1 MAASSTPSTVWDC
14 LETPGIAV
22 TRFGPNATSGVEIDT
37 LSVGLLASVDVDK
50 RPTHVFYDA
59 DFLDHLYDLVK
70 QDLHQQHPS
79 LANLPATSRLITK
92 MNLKGDDLPRMW
104 HTAEGDCVLM
114 DCMDL
119 VWPTLEA
126 VSAIQAGI
134 GQPRHLE
141 GAASTVNPL
150 IDLAIYEIDTVTD
163 IPVGPRLVVFE
174 HKSVSVAKAL
184 LDFDMCTQFATP
196 NARLDYAGARS
207 GLNKANTVLVEVR
220 RSIKTPWVYA
230 YRRSWAF
237 AWQETRP
244 DSGFCRT
251 TNTLCSASF

>member
-1 MAASSTPSTVWDC
+1 MST
-14 LETPGIAV
+14 
-22 TRFGPNATSGVEIDT
+22 R
-37 LSVGLLASVDVDK
+37 
-50 RPTHVFYDA
+50 VFYDA

-150 IDLAIYEIDTVTD
+150 ILLGRALWFSNTRVFRSPRPCSISTCAPSSLLLTPASITPVLDLD
-163 IPVGPRLVVFE
+163 
-174 HKSVSVAKAL
+174 
-184 LDFDMCTQFATP
+184 
-196 NARLDYAGARS
+196 
-207 GLNKANTVLVEVR
+207 
-220 RSIKTPWVYA
+220 
-230 YRRSWAF
+230 
-237 AWQETRP
+237 
-244 DSGFCRT
+244 
-251 TNTLCSASF
+251 